1 MCNMLQ
7 KSNDCVFVF
16 KDSGRSRLTREEPG
30 LLGEVIDSRTGAEK
44 LQHEPGAS
52 LLGQKI
58 K

>member
-1 MCNMLQ
+1 MLQ